1 MKELIKIT
9 ENEQGQKLVSA
20 RELYLGLE
28 LNKSNWS
35 RWYSKNISN
44 NEYFAEGIDFVGV
57 RHYEEGNEI
66 QDFAI
71 SMDFAKHICMMART
85 QKSHEYRN
93 YFIECEKQLQ
103 SQQFKL
109 PSNYKEALLQLVEAE
124 EEKERLLLEN
134 SKLEYTNNI
143 LTHTNKTYTVT
154 EIAKELNL
162 KSAIALNEKLVK
174 DKIQYKQNSTYV
186 LYSDYANMGY
196 TSIKQTVLDNGNVC
210 YSTRWTDLGREFLLK
225 KYSQFEFEL

>member
-9 ENEQGQKLVSA
+9 ENEQGQRLVSA
-20 RELYLGLE
+20 RELHEGLQVSERFSMWFKRMLQYGFIENEDFTGCKVFNTLAKQE
-28 LNKSNWS
+28 LQEYIITLDMAKE
-35 RWYSKNISN
+35 ISM
-44 NEYFAEGIDFVGV
+44 IQ
-57 RHYEEGNEI
+57 RNEI
-66 QDFAI
+66 GKKFRQ
-71 SMDFAKHICMMART
+71 
-85 QKSHEYRN
+85 

-196 TSIKQTVLDNGNVC
+196 TSIKQTVLDNGNVI

-225 KYSQFEFEL
+225 KYSQFEFEI